1 MYSSQCSGYDCGSGS
16 LYSGN
21 SGYFLNNSGYSNQS
35 PSYSGISSNYSKSM
49 YDSQSAEFSPSFFVD
64 ESSEFVG
71 VIPER
76 DEIIGHAK
84 TVFSSLTNQKFP
96 DNISIN
102 LCDNENFSRLL
113 PFGASENSCVMGFA
127 VNRKGFGIS
136 KIFVR
141 NNSLPQLFVTLGHE
155 IGHVITRQ
163 LSNVKDE
170 EAKAFSFARAWV
182 VKTKELNIAGLDK
195 FLKPRPALNGVHNV
209 AFDFVEREIAEGISP
224 LRIYVDVASG
234 RKSVGNLD
242 SIVFGG

>member
-1 MYSSQCSGYDCGSGS
+1 MYSSQCSGYDCGSCS

-21 SGYFLNNSGYSNQS
+21 SGYSSNDS
-35 PSYSGISSNYSKSM
+35 PSYSSNSSNYSQPM
-49 YDSQSAEFSPSFFVD
+49 YDSQEFSPSFFVD

-71 VIPER
+71 DIPGQGA
-76 DEIIGHAK
+76 IIDHAK
-84 TVFSSLTNQKFP
+84 NVFRNLTNQEFP
-96 DNISIN
+96 DNISIT
-102 LCDNENFSRLL
+102 LCDCENFDKLL
-113 PFGASENSCVMGFA
+113 PSGVSENSSVMGFA

-163 LSNVKDE
+163 LSDVRDE

-209 AFDFVEREIAEGISP
+209 AFDFVEREIADGISP
-224 LRIYVDVASG
+224 LNIYVDIASG
-234 RKSVGNLD
+234 RKRVENLERIAL
-242 SIVFGG
+242 SG